1 MKPAGLVAKWW
12 AFGAVGTLAIGCLL
26 FLAGHPWLAAW
37 AACGAA
43 FGFYLSAVMR

>member
-12 AFGAVGTLAIGCLL
+12 LLGAVGVAAIGGVL
-26 FLAGHPWLAAW
+26 FLAGHPWLAL
-37 AACGAA
+37 ACVPCAA